1 MIASLTPSQGFS
13 WIQAV
18 VGGTN
23 VQRDASQMKSR
34 TPNVLVAT
42 PGRVLDLLQA
52 HGLEQRLVDLQCLI
66 FDEADRLLDMGF
78 K

>member
-1 MIASLTPSQGFS
+1 M
-13 WIQAV
+13 QAV
-18 VGGTN
+18 VGGTSVN
-23 VQRDASQMKSR
+23 RDVKLLQER

-42 PGRVLDLLQA
+42 PGRMVDLLES
-52 HGLEQRLVDLQCLI
+52 HGLKQRLVDIQCLV